1 MLLTIDLVA
10 ARDGAAPR
18 LHSAPVW
25 PMTAASIFSDFWND
39 QILANQK
46 QGLFL
51 VLVGF
56 ILSFAFIR
64 MSTRLM
70 RSPKVPWWPGSV
82 VSDSGVHLHHLVF
95 GIVTMMVSG
104 ALEFA
109 ALGDSPLTEI
119 CAFAFGVGAG
129 LTIDEF
135 ALWVYLDDVYWAEE
149 GRSSIDAMVIAA
161 AGMMLVLLGFSPFS
175 FDTSS
180 VEQTIGSILGA
191 VFVFVLVAICFA
203 KQRVLHGTVGFFLF
217 PIAIYGASTARQAR
231 LRLGA
236 AALRRAAPG
245 QAGRRRSPLPA
256 RPPHR
261 ALQERLPRPGRR
273 QAERG
278 RRRGQRRGAG
288 GDPRGGGGTAPPGRT
303 GDAPETAELKL
314 PARLHS
320 STGIA

>member
-1 MLLTIDLVA
+1 
-10 ARDGAAPR
+10 
-18 LHSAPVW
+18 
-25 PMTAASIFSDFWND
+25 MTAASIVSDFWND
-39 QILANQK
+39 QILANDK

-56 ILSFAFIR
+56 VLSFAFIR

-104 ALEFA
+104 ALGFT

-149 GRSSIDAMVIAA
+149 GRSSIDATAIAA

-180 VEQTIGSILGA
+180 VEQTVASILGA
-191 VFVFVLVAICFA
+191 AFVFGLVAICFA
-203 KQRVLHGTVGFFLF
+203 KQRVLHGAVGFFVF
-217 PIAIYGASTARQAR
+217 PVAIYGAWRLGKPGSPWARRRYGERRPAKQAR
-231 LRLGA
+231 AEARFPPDRRTDRFKNAFRDLVGGKPSEGVA
-236 AALRRAAPG
+236 AARDEALAATREAAAELR
-245 QAGRRRSPLPA
+245 
-256 RPPHR
+256 H
-261 ALQERLPRPGRR
+261 
-273 QAERG
+273 QAERVTHPT
-278 RRRGQRRGAG
+278 R
-288 GDPRGGGGTAPPGRT
+288 PPGR
-303 GDAPETAELKL
+303 GD
-314 PARLHS
+314 
-320 STGIA
+320 